1 MDEQAI
7 FITNRDDVFYAQWQL
22 CYGNVMQEMAEISI
36 KRERFLFPRN
46 FSANSHREA
55 IK

>member
-1 MDEQAI
+1 MNKQFSLPIAMM
-7 FITNRDDVFYAQWQL
+7 FFYARWQL